1 MSASYDLEVAVPGT
15 DMPGGD
21 GPSFR
26 RILVPVR
33 SPGESAEALAAAAR
47 ICNSTINGV
56 LRLIHVRIYDPP
68 MPRCPGPFYPET
80 AAEATALLDEALLIV
95 WGGGARATT
104 TVVNTPRGEVAA
116 QRLRGLHSDVLH
128 DRLGHE
134 HFGLVRRRDLL
145 KLECALPS
153 GKSNERAALR
163 RVKLDGLGL
172 GRQD

>member
-21 GPSFR
+21 GTSFR

-56 LRLIHVRIYDPP
+56 LRLVHVRIYDPP

-104 TVVNTPRGEVAA
+104 TVVNAPRGEVAA
-116 QRLRGLHSDVLH
+116 AIAQQASAWRADVIVLT
-128 DRLGHE
+128 
-134 HFGLVRRRDLL
+134 RRRRPAISRMVLGSVADQVMRKASCPVLTVH
-145 KLECALPS
+145 P
-153 GKSNERAALR
+153 ER
-163 RVKLDGLGL
+163 K
-172 GRQD
+172 